1 MKSSLV
7 TVLLISLLISI
18 NTAFAFDN
26 KKPTLI
32 IFHADWC
39 KYCDIAKKDIDHD
52 PDLLEQVKKY
62 DVVLA
67 NFDVDKD
74 LVEGYHIKTIPT
86 FVIVDGSKTRSKVG
100 YKGTKDLLKFL
111 K

>member
-1 MKSSLV
+1 MKSSLAS
-7 TVLLISLLISI
+7 VLLISFLISI
-18 NTAFAFDN
+18 NTVCAFDN

-39 KYCDIAKKDIDHD
+39 KYCDVAKKDIDND
-52 PDLLEQVKKY
+52 PNLSEEVKKY

-86 FVIVDGSKTRSKVG
+86 FVIVDGRKTRFKVG
-100 YKGTKDLLKFL
+100 YTGPNDLLKFI